1 MAIGLFLI
9 STNLVLVGAVLFS
22 AVLLFQVVT
31 LPVEFNASNR
41 AKALIMEHG
50 IITAQEREGM
60 DRVLNAAALTYV
72 AAAVSTLLTLLYF
85 LWRAGLLG
93 RCWYRGNPPH
103 TVSVVERWRRHPPSI
118 MVRRIP
124 MVSNHVHVKHFSKMC

>member
-60 DRVLNAAALTYV
+60 DRVLNAAALIYV

-103 TVSVVERWRRHPPSI
+103 TVAVVERWRLSPPSI
-118 MVRRIP
+118 MVLRIP
-124 MVSNHVHVKHFSKMC
+124 MVSNHVHVK